1 MRPRRDRRPLCRATR
16 AAALVWLAAAGGCAT
31 TRPSGPTVDDALSA
45 RPEAL
50 IQLRND
56 GCDDGSCG
64 VYGVSIYV
72 DGTVVYGGGAN
83 VAILGPRRSKLTPD
97 TVEKLVAQIEKMD
110 FLDVPEHCCDCPGA
124 SADAK
129 APQLVI
135 DYRPG
140 GVEKEIVVDTR
151 CPALPDAIR
160 GLAHEISAASGADA
174 LIAPAPTRLAGGP
187 LDPSR

>member
-64 VYGVSIYV
+64 VYGVSI
-72 DGTVVYGGGAN
+72 YGGGAN